1 MNNSEKGDFYFG
13 ISDNKIYIC
22 FFEKGK
28 KRYSNIIEFEIPDS
42 LTNNLNFKVI
52 QNLLKENI
60 RKLEKRL
67 GFFLIEGNVSIQ
79 SKSYQSILFSIKN
92 IFDEKVLDKK
102 IVINLLQSMI
112 QQFDNNERN
121 LSITHIII
129 NKYVIDDKIYNYLP
143 NEIRFKKIVL
153 EIEFICLDKEL
164 INKVKRLFNECNINI
179 NKIVSYDYAKRFLI
193 GDRDDT
199 MCISA
204 NKILNGENQS
214 EVYLTEALPKKTS
227 LFNKIFGLFD

>member
-28 KRYSNIIEFEIPDS
+28 KKYSNIINFEIPDS
-42 LTNNLNFKVI
+42 LMNNLNFKVI
-52 QNLLKENI
+52 QNLLKENV
-60 RKLEKRL
+60 RNLEKKL
-67 GFFLIEGNVSIQ
+67 GFFLNDGNISIQ
-79 SKSYQSILFSIKN
+79 SKSFQSILFSIKN
-92 IFDEKVLDKK
+92 IFDEKIIDKK
-102 IVINLLQSMI
+102 IVINLLQSTI
-112 QQFDNNERN
+112 QQFDNNEKN

-129 NKYVIDDKIYNYLP
+129 NKYVIDDKVYKCLP
-143 NEIRFKKIVL
+143 NKIRFKKIVL

-164 INKVKRLFNECNINI
+164 INKVKRLFNECKINI

-193 GDRDDT
+193 NESDDT

-204 NKILNGENQS
+204 NKVLNGENQS

-227 LFNKIFGLFD
+227 LFSKIFGLFD